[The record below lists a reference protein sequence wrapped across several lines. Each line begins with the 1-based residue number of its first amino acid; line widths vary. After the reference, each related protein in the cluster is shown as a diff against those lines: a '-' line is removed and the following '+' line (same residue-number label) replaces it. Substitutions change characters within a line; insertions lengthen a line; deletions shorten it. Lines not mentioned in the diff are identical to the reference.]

1 MDKQEVGSGHPW
13 SNLFH
18 LVPGVRSGGA
28 GEVAKTH
35 LDEIL
40 PAAHSLWVLALLLLL
55 NPVQ

>member
-1 MDKQEVGSGHPW
+1 MDKQEVGAEHPW

-18 LVPGVRSGGA
+18 LVPGVRKEGA
-28 GEVAKTH
+28 GEMAKTH

-40 PAAHSLWVLALLLLL
+40 TAAHSLWALALLLLL

>member
-1 MDKQEVGSGHPW
+1 MDNQEVGTEHPW

-18 LVPGVRSGGA
+18 LVPGVRREGA

-40 PAAHSLWVLALLLLL
+40 PAAHRLWVLALLLLL